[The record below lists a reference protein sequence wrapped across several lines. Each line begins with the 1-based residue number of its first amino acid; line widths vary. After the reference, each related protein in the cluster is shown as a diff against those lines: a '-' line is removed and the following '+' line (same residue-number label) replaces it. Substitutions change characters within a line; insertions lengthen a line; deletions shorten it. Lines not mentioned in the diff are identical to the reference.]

1 MRQFLWQLMQLLQV
15 LVPVPRAKAGATTLF
30 HNKYSSILG
39 NAAQ

>member
-1 MRQFLWQLMQLLQV
+1 MRQFLWQLMQLQV